1 MTEHLMAE
9 VSRRQFLRNASV
21 GAAAA
26 GLVAVVGPRIITGL
40 ESPGGMPLP
49 SVVAAEEAVFDGADV
64 FARIVDA
71 RAGHI
76 RLFVGTKAVDYTN
89 PALAQ
94 ELLRAVQ

>member
-1 MTEHLMAE
+1 MTEHIAAE

-26 GLVAVVGPRIITGL
+26 GLVAVAGPRIITGL
-40 ESPGGMPLP
+40 EAPGGTVP
-49 SVVAAEEAVFDGADV
+49 SIIAAEESVVDGADV
-64 FARIVDA
+64 FARIIDA

-89 PALAQ
+89 TALAQ

>member
-26 GLVAVVGPRIITGL
+26 GLVVVAGPRIINGI
-40 ESPGGMPLP
+40 ESPGGISP
-49 SVVAAEEAVFDGADV
+49 SLIAAEEGVVDGADV

>member
-26 GLVAVVGPRIITGL
+26 GLVAVAGPRIINGL
-40 ESPGGMPLP
+40 ESPGAISP
-49 SVVAAEEAVFDGADV
+49 SLIAAEEGVVDGADV

>member
-1 MTEHLMAE
+1 MTEQLTVE

-26 GLVAVVGPRIITGL
+26 GLVAVVGPRIITSL
-40 ESPGGMPLP
+40 DSTDLP
-49 SVVAAEEAVFDGADV
+49 SAVAAEEALLDGADV
-64 FARIVDA
+64 FARVVDA
-71 RAGHI
+71 KAGHI
-76 RLFVGTKAVDYTN
+76 RLFVGTKAIEYTN

>member
-26 GLVAVVGPRIITGL
+26 GLVVVAGPRIITGL
-40 ESPGGMPLP
+40 ESPGGTVP
-49 SVVAAEEAVFDGADV
+49 SIIAAEEAVVSGADV

-71 RAGHI
+71 KAGHI

>member
-1 MTEHLMAE
+1 MTEQLAAE

-26 GLVAVVGPRIITGL
+26 GLVAVAGPHILTGL
-40 ESPGGMPLP
+40 ESPGGTVPAL
-49 SVVAAEEAVFDGADV
+49 VAAEEAVVDGADV

-89 PALAQ
+89 TALAQ

>member
-1 MTEHLMAE
+1 MTEHLMSE

-40 ESPGGMPLP
+40 ESPNGTLP
-49 SVVAAEEAVFDGADV
+49 SLVAEEEAVVSGADV

-71 RAGHI
+71 KAGHI